1 MRPGINHGCFP
12 VGQPCY
18 PMPIFLPGLSRN
30 MENLSEA
37 VCSSSVR
44 TRTEV
49 AFPRVHG
56 AFPQTGLLVPPT
68 HYIEGTAEK
77 KILQLSQG
85 VSVRSSPESGRLARE
100 TSTKRNSHRPYR
112 LPLPSSDSVEL
123 SSKLSAQ
130 LKKERLRRFIYH
142 HFLS

>member
-18 PMPIFLPGLSRN
+18 PMPIFLPGSLRN
-30 MENLSEA
+30 MKNLSEA

-49 AFPRVHG
+49 AFSRVHG
-56 AFPQTGLLVPPT
+56 AFPQTGRLVPPT

-77 KILQLSQG
+77 KILQLSHG

-100 TSTKRNSHRPYR
+100 TPTKRNSHRLHW

-130 LKKERLRRFIYH
+130 LKKERLRRLVYH